1 MSAPSAPVTE
11 RQVQEDLA
19 RLDAYRNQLNSL
31 LQQHQYLSASR
42 VEHERARSTLE
53 GLDGVAAGSEL
64 LIPVGGETYLR
75 GAPSS
80 STRVLI
86 GIGDGFVVELERAKA
101 TEVLADRLGKIQQAT
116 GEIEGQ
122 VRTLE
127 ERIQQLSQR
136 LDALARATSGSPLP
150 SDVGGD

>member
-1 MSAPSAPVTE
+1 VSAPSAPVTE

-19 RLDAYRNQLNSL
+19 RLDAYRNQLNAL

-42 VEHERARSTLE
+42 AEHERARTTLE
-53 GLDGVAAGSEL
+53 ALEGVPSDREI
-64 LIPVGGETYLR
+64 LIPVGGEAYLR
-75 GAPSS
+75 GSPSP

-86 GIGDGFVVELERAKA
+86 GIGDGYVVEVERAKA
-101 TEVLADRLGKIQQAT
+101 TEVLAERLGKIQQAT

-136 LDALARATSGSPLP
+136 LDALARATSGAPLP
-150 SDVGGD
+150 GDVGGD

>member
-1 MSAPSAPVTE
+1 VSAAGAPVTE

-42 VEHERARSTLE
+42 AEHERARITLE
-53 GLDGVAAGSEL
+53 SLEGVAPASEL

-75 GAPSS
+75 GAPSAS
-80 STRVLI
+80 SKVLI
-86 GIGDGFVVELERAKA
+86 GIGDGYVVELERAKA
-101 TEVLADRLGKIQQAT
+101 TEVLAERLGKIQAAT

-136 LDALARATSGSPLP
+136 LDALARATSGAPLP
-150 SDVGGD
+150 GDVGGD